1 MSLYNKQ
8 SIFFRIYA
16 GLVLLVLA
24 VALLS
29 YFIVQVVNYKRAQD
43 YRESMADGIA
53 HVISE
58 VLSRQTTPRSQQDWL
73 EDVSKIMEVPL
84 SISDEQHLDLSRW
97 ERRRIDSNHAIV
109 RYDANRS
116 IADIYNKI
124 DGGPF
129 YLHIR
134 LDKLSEVQLKM
145 IPILILE
152 DLVYFPDN
160 EQERLAELQKY
171 FPYPIGFKS
180 LAELNLDIEQLTRL
194 RMDKTQTILIHKD
207 TATTRG
213 GTISAISAYTGS
225 PNKLLVLGPAPVF
238 NWSPLSLSAS
248 VLAFCLIFLSFGVY
262 FLIRPLQIKLKS
274 IRQALN
280 CVRKGDLDTRLE
292 VVGADADEI
301 ANLSHSFNLMT
312 AHIQRLIEAQRELT
326 RAVSHELRTPVARVR
341 FGMEMLTD
349 TDDYESR
356 VSQMEMIDK
365 DIEALNSLIDE
376 IMTYAK
382 LEQGTPSLNFEHIIL
397 KNLMEQV
404 IKETNVVNKSK
415 TLTFDLP
422 DDTVIVEAE
431 YRYLHR
437 VLQNFVGNAMRYSD
451 QIVHLTGGVLD
462 NGMAFVCVEDDGQGI
477 PEKDRDRVFDA
488 FTRLDDSRTRASGGY
503 GLGLSIV
510 NRIAYWFGG
519 YAKVDASPRLKGARF
534 VMYWPQYKSSS
545 VSSKKLRERIRKLNP
560 S

>member
-8 SIFFRIYA
+8 SIFFRIYG

-24 VALLS
+24 VAFLS
-29 YFIVQVVNYKRAQD
+29 YLLVQVINYKRAQD
-43 YRESMADGIA
+43 YRESMADGVA

-58 VLSRQTTPRSQQDWL
+58 VISRQPNLQSQQDWM
-73 EDVSKIMEVPL
+73 EDVSKVLELPL
-84 SISDEQHLDLSRW
+84 ELVGADVLDLSRW
-97 ERRRIDSNHAIV
+97 EKRRIDSNHAIV
-109 RYDANRS
+109 RYDPKTS

-124 DGGPF
+124 DGMKGT

-160 EQERLAELQKY
+160 EVERLKELQHY
-171 FPYPIGFKS
+171 FPYPIGFKT
-180 LAELNLDIEQLTRL
+180 LAELNLDVEQLTRL
-194 RMDKTQTILIHKD
+194 RMDKTQTILVHKD

-238 NWSPLSLSAS
+238 NWTPLSLSAS
-248 VLAFCLIFLSFGVY
+248 ILAFSLLSLIMGVY

-274 IRQALN
+274 VRQALN
-280 CVRKGDLDTRLE
+280 CVRKGDLDTRLP
-292 VVGADADEI
+292 VDGTDEI
-301 ANLSHSFNLMT
+301 ATLSHSFNMMT
-312 AHIQRLIEAQRELT
+312 EHIQRLIEAQRELT

-356 VSQMEMIDK
+356 LSQMEMIDK

-382 LEQGTPSLNFEHIIL
+382 LEQGTPSLNFENIVL
-397 KNLMEQV
+397 KNVLQQV
-404 IKETNVVNKSK
+404 IQETNMINKEKNIS
-415 TLTFDLP
+415 FDLP
-422 DDTVIVEAE
+422 DESILVEAE

-437 VLQNFVGNAMRYSD
+437 VIQNFVGNAMRYSKNS
-451 QIVHLTGGVLD
+451 IHVSGGVAQ
-462 NGMAFVCVEDDGQGI
+462 NGMAFICVEDDGEGI
-477 PEKDRDRVFDA
+477 PEKDRDRVFEA

-519 YAKVDASPRLKGARF
+519 YAKVDASPKLGGARF
-534 VMYWPQYKSSS
+534 VMYWPQFKSNS
-545 VSSKKLRERIRKLNP
+545 VSYRKLREKNRQLNP
-560 S
+560 SA